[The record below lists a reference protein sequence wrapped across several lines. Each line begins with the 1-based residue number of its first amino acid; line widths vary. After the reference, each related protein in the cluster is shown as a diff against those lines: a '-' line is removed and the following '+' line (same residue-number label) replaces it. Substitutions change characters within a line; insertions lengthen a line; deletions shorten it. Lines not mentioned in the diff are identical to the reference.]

1 MSQGLYPCR
10 SSRIAARKLG
20 GEMMVMSAGDSTLF
34 TLNETA
40 TILWEA
46 ADGRASLEEIVA
58 ATICSQFDV
67 EYGEALRDAKVLAQE
82 LASHG
87 ILLLANEPLAGPA
100 GPPGPRENT

>member
-1 MSQGLYPCR
+1 MTPTFYPCR
-10 SSRIAARKLG
+10 IPRIAARKLG
-20 GEMMVMSAGDSTLF
+20 GEMMIMSASDSTLF

-46 ADGRASLEEIVA
+46 ADGSASLEEIVS

-67 EYGEALRDAKVLAQE
+67 EYQEALCDAEVFAQQ

-87 ILLLANEPLAGPA
+87 ILLLANEPIGASRVG
-100 GPPGPRENT
+100 

>member
-1 MSQGLYPCR
+1 MSQKLYPCR

-20 GEMMVMSAGDSTLF
+20 GEMMIMSASDSTLF

-40 TILWEA
+40 TLLWEA
-46 ADGRASLEEIVA
+46 ADGTTSLEEIVA

-67 EYGEALRDAKVLAQE
+67 EYHEALRDAEILAQQ

-87 ILLLANEPLAGPA
+87 ILLLRNEPNIDAPVA
-100 GPPGPRENT
+100 DKRVNS